1 MQDLLRFIFP
11 LLFSF
16 YEISRKLLK
25 KGRRKI
31 HFGEHIY
38 TKKSMTEIGL
48 LFGIFRVDVKYDAY
62 RKPCSVQQ
70 GIPWF
75 LFFALLLIVL
85 AVKLS
90 NQNRIQTKLY
100 KSLMLHVCVLSS
112 LKKKAGL
119 TSLSGFLIS
128 LTYSCPLQ
136 PAS

>member
-1 MQDLLRFIFP
+1 MI
-11 LLFSF
+11 
-16 YEISRKLLK
+16 
-25 KGRRKI
+25 
-31 HFGEHIY
+31 
-38 TKKSMTEIGL
+38 EIGL
-48 LFGIFRVDVKYDAY
+48 LFGIFRVDVNYDAY

-112 LKKKAGL
+112 FKKRRAL
-119 TSLSGFLIS
+119 PRCRAFSF
-128 LTYSCPLQ
+128 P
-136 PAS
+136 